1 MSTATNSVLTGGSI
15 RRNEAGDVE
24 VTVNV
29 FRDGQKLQSS
39 EGADDIYDFITG
51 IEIYESITSST
62 IEAKLLFNDGSGFIG
77 AMTGSEQFRIMIR
90 GTILDRVYYVRAYD
104 IEARTRLDKADSFIV
119 NCASDEFLQN
129 EITNVFGN
137 SQVVFDSTSSSE
149 IVEQILKTDQRYIR
163 TQKKIY
169 IEESTNKQQFI
180 ATNWRPFDCI
190 YWLTQRSVR
199 KARKGGTLQNGFLF
213 WENGLGFNFK
223 SIDKMIDNVNNQ
235 TESDSNFT
243 TGETKLYTYVYSTK
257 SSGSDGADQFKLE
270 TIVFPEERDFLTGL
284 RNGAWAGFSM
294 GFDPVTVTQSKMGL
308 STDMSVNAYRYG
320 INAVW
325 PKMSHLNEST
335 AVNPLSQLDENIKTI
350 VDYPRRTRYTILSN
364 QIFDPKF
371 QDNPQKN
378 YEELVELQAY
388 QWMRI
393 ESLKNIKL
401 MVKFPGNLDLYAGHG
416 INIVIPATYKRN
428 NSTDIDRKYSGRYV
442 IGGLTHKIVGTNM
455 STEALL
461 LKDSIPRKSS

>member
-1 MSTATNSVLTGGSI
+1 MTI
-15 RRNEAGDVE
+15 RRNQAGDVE
-24 VTVNV
+24 VKVNV
-29 FRDGQKLQSS
+29 FRDGNKLQSA
-39 EGADDIYDFITG
+39 EGSDDIYDFIAG

-77 AMTGSEQFRIMIR
+77 AMTGSEEFRIVIK

-104 IEARTRLDKADSFIV
+104 IEARTRLNTADSFIV
-119 NCASDEFLQN
+119 NCASDEFFQN

-137 SQVVFDSTSSSE
+137 SQVVFDSTSSSD
-149 IVEQILKTDQRYIR
+149 IVEQLLKTDQRYIR
-163 TQKKIY
+163 SQKKIY

-180 ATNWRPFDCI
+180 ATNWRPYDCI
-190 YWLTQRSVR
+190 YWLAQRSVR
-199 KARKGGTLQNGFLF
+199 KARKGGTLQNGFIF
-213 WENGLGFNFK
+213 YENGLGLNFK
-223 SIDKMIDNVNNQ
+223 SIDKIIDNVNNQ
-235 TESDSNFT
+235 SESDTNFT
-243 TGETKLYTYVYSTK
+243 TGDSKLYTYVYSTK
-257 SSGSDGADQFKLE
+257 SSGSDGADQFKIE

-320 INAVW
+320 IDAMW
-325 PKMSHLNEST
+325 PKMSHLDESRS
-335 AVNPLSQLDENIKTI
+335 VNPLSQLDDNIKQITQ
-350 VDYPRRTRYTILSN
+350 YPRRTRYTALSN

-388 QWMRI
+388 QWMRF

-401 MVKFPGNLDLYAGHG
+401 MIKFPGNLDLYAGSG
-416 INIVIPATYKRN
+416 MNVIIPATYKRN
-428 NSTDIDRKYSGRYV
+428 STTDIDRKYSGRYV
-442 IGGLTHKIVGTNM
+442 IGGLTHKIVGSNM
-455 STEALL
+455 TTEALL

>member
-39 EGADDIYDFITG
+39 EGADDIYDFVTG

-90 GTILDRVYYVRAYD
+90 GTIIDRVYYVRAYD

-213 WENGLGFNFK
+213 WENGLGFNFQ

-335 AVNPLSQLDENIKTI
+335 AVNPLSQLDQNIKTI

-416 INIVIPATYKRN
+416 MNIVIPATYKRN

>member
-1 MSTATNSVLTGGSI
+1 MTSASSTSTTSGSI
-15 RRNEAGDVE
+15 RRNESGDVE
-24 VTVNV
+24 VKVNV
-29 FRDGQKLQSS
+29 FRNGAKLQSS

-62 IEAKLLFNDGSGFIG
+62 IEVKLLFNDGSGFIG
-77 AMTGSEQFRIMIR
+77 AMTGSELFRIIIR
-90 GTILDRVYYVRAYD
+90 GTILDRVYWVRAYD
-104 IEARTRLDKADSFIV
+104 IEARTRLNTADSFIV
-119 NCASDEFLQN
+119 NCASDEFIQN
-129 EITNVFGN
+129 EIVNVFGN
-137 SQVVFDSTSSSE
+137 SQVIFNSTASSD
-149 IVEQILKTDQRYIR
+149 IVEQLLKTDNRYIK

-190 YWLTQRSVR
+190 YWLSQRSVR

-213 WENGLGFNFK
+213 YENGLGYNFR
-223 SIDKMIDNVNNQ
+223 SIDKIIDNVNNQ

-257 SSGSDGADQFKLE
+257 SSGSDGADQFKIE

-284 RNGAWAGFSM
+284 RHGAWAGFSM

-308 STDMSVNAYRYG
+308 STDMKANAYRYG
-320 INAVW
+320 INAIW
-325 PKMSHLNEST
+325 PKMSHLNESK
-335 AVNPLSQLDENIKTI
+335 AINPLSQLDDAVKPI
-350 VDYPRRTRYTILSN
+350 VNYPRRTRYTALSN

-371 QDNPQKN
+371 QDNPQKQ

-401 MVKFPGNLDLYAGHG
+401 MIKIPGNLDLYAGNG
-416 INIVIPATYKRN
+416 MNIVLPATYKRN
-428 NSTDIDRKYSGRYV
+428 QTTDVDRKYSGRYV
-442 IGGLTHKIVGTNM
+442 IGGLTHKITGTNM
-455 STEALL
+455 TTEALL

>member
-1 MSTATNSVLTGGSI
+1 MTI
-15 RRNEAGDVE
+15 RRNESGDVE
-24 VTVNV
+24 VRVNV
-29 FRDGQKLQSS
+29 FRNGQKLQSS
-39 EGADDIYDFITG
+39 DGNDDIYDFITG

-62 IEAKLLFNDGSGFIG
+62 IEVQLLFNDGSGFIG
-77 AMTGSEQFRIMIR
+77 AMTGSEQFRIVIN
-90 GTILDRVYYVRAYD
+90 GTILDRVYYVRAYN
-104 IEARTRLDKADSFIV
+104 IEARTRMNTADSFIV
-119 NCASDEFLQN
+119 NCASDEFFQN

-137 SQVVFDSTSSSE
+137 SQVVFNSTSSSE

-180 ATNWRPFDCI
+180 ATNWRPYDCI
-190 YWLTQRSVR
+190 YWLAQRSTR
-199 KARKGGTLQNGFLF
+199 KARKGGTLQNGFIF
-213 WENGLGFNFK
+213 WENGLGLNFK
-223 SIDKMIDNVNNQ
+223 SIDKIIDNVNNQ

-243 TGETKLYTYVYSTK
+243 TGATKLYTYVYSTK
-257 SSGSDGADQFKLE
+257 SSGSDASDQFKIE

-320 INAVW
+320 IDAMW
-325 PKMSHLNEST
+325 PKMSHLNESK
-335 AVNPLSQLDENIKTI
+335 AVNPLSQLDDNIKQITQ
-350 VDYPRRTRYTILSN
+350 YPRRTRYTALSN

-388 QWMRI
+388 QWMRF

-401 MVKFPGNLDLYAGHG
+401 MIKFPGNLDLYAGSG
-416 INIVIPATYKRN
+416 MNVIIPATYKRN
-428 NSTDIDRKYSGRYV
+428 QTTDIDRKYSGRYV

-455 STEALL
+455 TTEALL
-461 LKDSIPRKSS
+461 LKDSIPRKTS

>member
-1 MSTATNSVLTGGSI
+1 MTKSTQKAQSGSI
-15 RRNEAGDVE
+15 RRNQAGDVE
-24 VTVNV
+24 VRVNV
-29 FRDGQKLQSS
+29 FRNGQKLQSS
-39 EGADDIYDFITG
+39 EGNDDIYDFIMG
-51 IEIYESITSST
+51 IELYESITSST

-77 AMTGSEQFRIMIR
+77 AMTGSELFRIIIR

-104 IEARTRLDKADSFIV
+104 IESRTRMNKADSFIV

-129 EITNVFGN
+129 EVSNVFGN
-137 SQVVFDSTSSSE
+137 SQVVFQSTSSSD
-149 IVEQILKTDQRYIR
+149 IVEKILKTDQRYIR

-169 IEESTNKQQFI
+169 IEESTNKQQFV

-190 YWLTQRSVR
+190 YWLSQRSVR
-199 KARKGGTLQNGFLF
+199 KAKKGGTLQNGFLF
-213 WENGLGFNFK
+213 YENGLGYNFK
-223 SIDKMIDNVNNQ
+223 SIDKIIDNVNNQ
-235 TESDSNFT
+235 TESDTNFT
-243 TGETKLYTYVYSTK
+243 SGDSKLYTYVYSTK
-257 SSGSDGADQFKLE
+257 SSGTDGADQFKIE
-270 TIVFPEERDFLTGL
+270 SIVFPEERDFLTGL

-335 AVNPLSQLDENIKTI
+335 AVNPLSQLDQNIKTI

-371 QDNPQKN
+371 INNPQKN

-401 MVKFPGNLDLYAGHG
+401 MVKFPGNLDLYAGNG
-416 INIVIPATYKRN
+416 INVVLPATYKRN
-428 NSTDIDRKYSGRYV
+428 QTTDVDRKYSGRYV
-442 IGGLTHKIVGTNM
+442 IGGLTHKIVGSNM
-455 STEALL
+455 TTEALL

>member
-1 MSTATNSVLTGGSI
+1 MTI
-15 RRNEAGDVE
+15 RRNESGDVE
-24 VTVNV
+24 VRVNV
-29 FRDGQKLQSS
+29 FRNGQKLQSS
-39 EGADDIYDFITG
+39 DGNDDIYDFITG

-62 IEAKLLFNDGSGFIG
+62 IEVQLLFNDGSGFIG
-77 AMTGSEQFRIMIR
+77 AMTGSEQFRIVIR
-90 GTILDRVYYVRAYD
+90 GTILDRVYYIRAYN
-104 IEARTRLDKADSFIV
+104 IEARTRMNTADSFIV
-119 NCASDEFLQN
+119 NCASDEFFQN

-137 SQVVFDSTSSSE
+137 SQVVFNSTSSSE

-169 IEESTNKQQFI
+169 IEESTNKRQFI
-180 ATNWRPFDCI
+180 ATNWRPYDCI
-190 YWLTQRSVR
+190 YWLAQRSTR
-199 KARKGGTLQNGFLF
+199 KARKGGTLQNGFIF
-213 WENGLGFNFK
+213 WENGLGLNFK
-223 SIDKMIDNVNNQ
+223 SIDKIIDNVNNQ

-243 TGETKLYTYVYSTK
+243 TGATKLYTYVYSTK
-257 SSGSDGADQFKLE
+257 SSGSDASDQFKIE

-320 INAVW
+320 IDAMW
-325 PKMSHLNEST
+325 PKMSHLNESK
-335 AVNPLSQLDENIKTI
+335 AVNPLSQLDNNIREITQ
-350 VDYPRRTRYTILSN
+350 YPRRTRYTALSN

-388 QWMRI
+388 QWMRF

-401 MVKFPGNLDLYAGHG
+401 MIKFPGNLDLYAGSG
-416 INIVIPATYKRN
+416 MNVIIPATYKRN
-428 NSTDIDRKYSGRYV
+428 KTTDIDRKYSGRYV

-455 STEALL
+455 TTEALL

>member
-1 MSTATNSVLTGGSI
+1 MTI
-15 RRNEAGDVE
+15 RRNQAGDVE
-24 VTVNV
+24 VKVNV
-29 FRDGQKLQSS
+29 FRGGVKLQSA

-62 IEAKLLFNDGSGFIG
+62 IEAKILFNDGSGFIG
-77 AMTGSEQFRIMIR
+77 AMTGSEQFRIVIK

-104 IEARTRLDKADSFIV
+104 IEARTRLNTADSFIV
-119 NCASDEFLQN
+119 NCASDEFFQN

-137 SQVVFDSTSSSE
+137 SQVVFDSTTSSD
-149 IVEQILKTDQRYIR
+149 IVEQLLKTDQRYIR

-180 ATNWRPFDCI
+180 ATNWRPYDCI
-190 YWLTQRSVR
+190 YWLAQRSTR
-199 KARKGGTLQNGFLF
+199 KARKGGTLQNGFIF
-213 WENGLGFNFK
+213 YENGLGLNFK
-223 SIDKMIDNVNNQ
+223 SIDKIIDNVNNQ
-235 TESDSNFT
+235 SESDTNFN
-243 TGETKLYTYVYSTK
+243 TGESKLYTYVYSTK
-257 SSGSDGADQFKLE
+257 SSGSDGSDQFKIE
-270 TIVFPEERDFLTGL
+270 SIVFPEERDFLTGL

-308 STDMSVNAYRYG
+308 STDMKVNAYRYG
-320 INAVW
+320 ISAIW

-335 AVNPLSQLDENIKTI
+335 AVNPLSQLDQNIKNI
-350 VDYPRRTRYTILSN
+350 VEYPKRTRYTVLSN
-364 QIFDPKF
+364 QIFDQKY
-371 QDNPQKN
+371 QNNPQKQ

-401 MVKFPGNLDLYAGHG
+401 MIKFPGNLDLYAGNG
-416 INIVIPATYKRN
+416 INVIVPATYKRN
-428 NSTDIDRKYSGRYV
+428 QTTDVDRKYSGRYV
-442 IGGLTHKIVGTNM
+442 IGGLTHKIVGTTM

-461 LKDSIPRKSS
+461 LKDSIPRN

>member
-243 TGETKLYTYVYSTK
+243 TGDTKLYTYVYSTK
-257 SSGSDGADQFKLE
+257 SSGSDGADQFKIE

-284 RNGAWAGFSM
+284 RNGAWAGFSI

-335 AVNPLSQLDENIKTI
+335 AVNPLSQLDQNIKTI

-416 INIVIPATYKRN
+416 MNIVIPATYKRN

-442 IGGLTHKIVGTNM
+442 IGGLTHKIVGTTM

-461 LKDSIPRKSS
+461 LKDSIPRN

>member
-1 MSTATNSVLTGGSI
+1 MTI

-24 VTVNV
+24 VKVNV
-29 FRDGQKLQSS
+29 FRNGQKLQSS
-39 EGADDIYDFITG
+39 DGADDIYDFITG

-62 IEAKLLFNDGSGFIG
+62 IEVKLLFNDGSGFVG
-77 AMTGSEQFRIMIR
+77 AMTGSEMFRIVIS
-90 GTILDRVYYVRAYD
+90 GTIMDRVYYVRAYD
-104 IEARTRLDKADSFIV
+104 IESRTRLNTADSFIV

-129 EITNVFGN
+129 EIANVFGN

-149 IVEQILKTDQRYIR
+149 IVEQLLKTDNRYIK
-163 TQKKIY
+163 TQKKVY

-180 ATNWRPFDCI
+180 ATNWRPYDCI
-190 YWLTQRSVR
+190 YWLAQRSTR

-213 WENGLGFNFK
+213 WENGLGYNFK
-223 SIDKMIDNVNNQ
+223 SIDKIIDDVNDQ
-235 TESDSNFT
+235 SESKTNFT
-243 TGETKLYTYVYSTK
+243 TGESKLYTYVYSTK
-257 SSGSDGADQFKLE
+257 SSGSDGADQFKIE

-284 RNGAWAGFSM
+284 RNGAWAGFSI

-308 STDMSVNAYRYG
+308 STDMSVDAYRYG
-320 INAVW
+320 IDAIW
-325 PKMSHLNEST
+325 PKMSHLNESKS
-335 AVNPLSQLDENIKTI
+335 VNPLSQLDNNIKQI
-350 VDYPRRTRYTILSN
+350 VEYPRRTRYTILSN

-371 QDNPQKN
+371 QNNPQKN

-401 MVKFPGNLDLYAGHG
+401 MIKFPGNLDLYAGNG
-416 INIVIPATYKRN
+416 INVVLPATYKRN
-428 NSTDIDRKYSGRYV
+428 STTDVDRKYSGRYV

-455 STEALL
+455 STQALL

>member
-1 MSTATNSVLTGGSI
+1 MTI
-15 RRNEAGDVE
+15 RRNESGDVE
-24 VTVNV
+24 VRVNV
-29 FRDGQKLQSS
+29 FRNGQKLQSS
-39 EGADDIYDFITG
+39 DGNDDIYDFITG

-62 IEAKLLFNDGSGFIG
+62 IEVQLLFNDGSGFIG
-77 AMTGSEQFRIMIR
+77 AMTGSEQFRIVIR
-90 GTILDRVYYVRAYD
+90 GTILDRVYYIRAYN
-104 IEARTRLDKADSFIV
+104 IEARTRMNTADSFIV
-119 NCASDEFLQN
+119 NCASDEFFQN

-137 SQVVFDSTSSSE
+137 SQVVFNSTSSSE

-180 ATNWRPFDCI
+180 ATNWRPYDCI
-190 YWLTQRSVR
+190 YWLAQRSTR
-199 KARKGGTLQNGFLF
+199 KARKGGTLQNGFIF
-213 WENGLGFNFK
+213 WENGLGLNFK
-223 SIDKMIDNVNNQ
+223 SIDKIIDNVNNQ

-243 TGETKLYTYVYSTK
+243 TGATKLYTYVYSTK
-257 SSGSDGADQFKLE
+257 SSGSDASDQFKIE

-320 INAVW
+320 IDAMW
-325 PKMSHLNEST
+325 PKMSHLNESK
-335 AVNPLSQLDENIKTI
+335 AVNPLSQLDNNIREITQ
-350 VDYPRRTRYTILSN
+350 YPRRTRYTALSN

-388 QWMRI
+388 QWMRF

-401 MVKFPGNLDLYAGHG
+401 MIKFPGNLDLYAGSG
-416 INIVIPATYKRN
+416 MNVIIPATYKRN
-428 NSTDIDRKYSGRYV
+428 KTTDIDRKYSGRYV
-442 IGGLTHKIVGTNM
+442 IGGLTHKIVGTTM

>member
-1 MSTATNSVLTGGSI
+1 MTKSTQKAQSGSI
-15 RRNEAGDVE
+15 RRNQAGDVE
-24 VTVNV
+24 VRVNV
-29 FRDGQKLQSS
+29 FRNGQKLQSS
-39 EGADDIYDFITG
+39 EGNDDIYDFIMG
-51 IEIYESITSST
+51 IELYESITSST

-77 AMTGSEQFRIMIR
+77 AMTGSELFRIIIR

-104 IEARTRLDKADSFIV
+104 IESRTRMNKADSFIV

-129 EITNVFGN
+129 EVSNVFGN
-137 SQVVFDSTSSSE
+137 SQVVFQSTSSSD
-149 IVEQILKTDQRYIR
+149 IIKKILKTDQRYIR

-190 YWLTQRSVR
+190 YWLSQRSVR
-199 KARKGGTLQNGFLF
+199 KAKKGGTLQNGFLF
-213 WENGLGFNFK
+213 YENGLGYNFK
-223 SIDKMIDNVNNQ
+223 SIDKIIDNVNNQ
-235 TESDSNFT
+235 TESDTNFT
-243 TGETKLYTYVYSTK
+243 SGDSKLYTYVYSTK
-257 SSGSDGADQFKLE
+257 SSGTDGADQFKIE
-270 TIVFPEERDFLTGL
+270 SIVFPEERDFLTGL
-284 RNGAWAGFSM
+284 RNGAWSGFSM

-320 INAVW
+320 INAMW
-325 PKMSHLNEST
+325 PKMSHLNENKS
-335 AVNPLSQLDENIKTI
+335 VNPLSQLDSNVKKI

-371 QDNPQKN
+371 QSNPQKN

-401 MVKFPGNLDLYAGHG
+401 FIKFPGNLDLYAGNG
-416 INIVIPATYKRN
+416 INVVLPATYKRN
-428 NSTDIDRKYSGRYV
+428 LTTEVDRKYSGRYV
-442 IGGLTHKIVGTNM
+442 IGGLTHKIVGTTM

>member
-1 MSTATNSVLTGGSI
+1 MSTATNSVTTSGSI

-77 AMTGSEQFRIMIR
+77 AMTGSEQFRISIR

-213 WENGLGFNFK
+213 WENGLGFNFR

-243 TGETKLYTYVYSTK
+243 TGDTKLYTYVYSTK
-257 SSGSDGADQFKLE
+257 SSGTDGADQFKIE

-320 INAVW
+320 ISAIW

-335 AVNPLSQLDENIKTI
+335 AVNPLSQLDTRVKSI

-371 QDNPQKN
+371 VNNPQKN

-401 MVKFPGNLDLYAGHG
+401 MIKFPGNLDLYAGHG

-428 NSTDIDRKYSGRYV
+428 NTTDIDRKYSGRYV
-442 IGGLTHKIVGTNM
+442 IGGLTHKIVGTTM

-461 LKDSIPRKSS
+461 LKDSIPRKS

>member
-1 MSTATNSVLTGGSI
+1 MTI

-24 VTVNV
+24 VKVNV
-29 FRDGQKLQSS
+29 FRNGQKLQSS
-39 EGADDIYDFITG
+39 DGADDIYDFITG

-62 IEAKLLFNDGSGFIG
+62 IEVKLLFNDGSGFIG
-77 AMTGSEQFRIMIR
+77 AMTGSEMFRIVIN
-90 GTILDRVYYVRAYD
+90 GTIMDRVYYVRAYD
-104 IEARTRLDKADSFIV
+104 IESRTRLNTADSFIV

-129 EITNVFGN
+129 EIANVFGN

-149 IVEQILKTDQRYIR
+149 IVEQLLKTDQRYIK
-163 TQKKIY
+163 TQKKVY

-180 ATNWRPFDCI
+180 ATNWRPYDCI
-190 YWLTQRSVR
+190 YWLAQRSTR

-213 WENGLGFNFK
+213 WENGLGYNFK
-223 SIDKMIDNVNNQ
+223 SIDKIIDNVNDQ
-235 TESDSNFT
+235 SESKTNFT
-243 TGETKLYTYVYSTK
+243 TGESKLYTYVYSTK
-257 SSGSDGADQFKLE
+257 SSGSDGADQFKIE

-284 RNGAWAGFSM
+284 RNGAWAGFSI

-308 STDMSVNAYRYG
+308 STDMSVDAYRYG
-320 INAVW
+320 IDAIW
-325 PKMSHLNEST
+325 PKMSHLNESKS
-335 AVNPLSQLDENIKTI
+335 VNPLSQLDNNIKQI
-350 VDYPRRTRYTILSN
+350 VEYPRRTRYTILSN

-371 QDNPQKN
+371 QNNPQKN

-401 MVKFPGNLDLYAGHG
+401 MIKFPGNLDLYAGNG
-416 INIVIPATYKRN
+416 INVVLPATYKRN
-428 NSTDIDRKYSGRYV
+428 STTDVDRKYSGRYV

-455 STEALL
+455 STQALL

>member
-15 RRNEAGDVE
+15 RRSEAGDVE

-29 FRDGQKLQSS
+29 FRNGNKLQSS

-62 IEAKLLFNDGSGFIG
+62 IEVKLLFNDGSGFIG

-90 GTILDRVYYVRAYD
+90 GTIIDRVYYVRAYD

-243 TGETKLYTYVYSTK
+243 TGDTKLYTYVYSTK

-284 RNGAWAGFSM
+284 RNGAWAGFSI
-294 GFDPVTVTQSKMGL
+294 GFEPVTVTQSKMGL
-308 STDMSVNAYRYG
+308 STDMKVNAYRYG
-320 INAVW
+320 INAIW
-325 PKMSHLNEST
+325 PKMSHLNESKS
-335 AVNPLSQLDENIKTI
+335 VNPLSQLDSSIKNI
-350 VDYPRRTRYTILSN
+350 VDYPRRTRYTALSN

-401 MVKFPGNLDLYAGHG
+401 MVKFPGNLDVYAGHG

-442 IGGLTHKIVGTNM
+442 IGGLTHKIVGTTM

>member
-1 MSTATNSVLTGGSI
+1 MSTTANSVLKGGSI

-24 VTVNV
+24 VRVNV
-29 FRDGQKLQSS
+29 FRNGQKLQSS

-77 AMTGSEQFRIMIR
+77 AMTGSEQFRIVIR
-90 GTILDRVYYVRAYD
+90 GTIIDRVYYVRAYD

-119 NCASDEFLQN
+119 NCVSDEFLQN

-137 SQVVFDSTSSSE
+137 SQVVFNSTSSSE

-180 ATNWRPFDCI
+180 ATNWRPFDCV
-190 YWLTQRSVR
+190 YWLSQRSVR
-199 KARKGGTLQNGFLF
+199 KARQGGTLQNGFLF
-213 WENGLGFNFK
+213 WENGLGFNFR

-243 TGETKLYTYVYSTK
+243 TGDTKLYTYVYSTK
-257 SSGSDGADQFKLE
+257 SSGTDGADQFKIE

-284 RNGAWAGFSM
+284 RNGAWAGFSI

-308 STDMSVNAYRYG
+308 STDMKVNAYRYG
-320 INAVW
+320 ISAIW

-335 AVNPLSQLDENIKTI
+335 AVNPLSQLDQNIKSI
-350 VDYPRRTRYTILSN
+350 VEYPKRTRYTVLSN
-364 QIFDPKF
+364 QIFDQKY
-371 QDNPQKN
+371 QNNPQKQ

-401 MVKFPGNLDLYAGHG
+401 MIKFPGNLDLYAGHG
-416 INIVIPATYKRN
+416 INIIIPATYKRN
-428 NSTDIDRKYSGRYV
+428 NTTDIDRKYSGRYV
-442 IGGLTHKIVGTNM
+442 IGGLPHKIVGTNM
-455 STEALL
+455 TTEALL

>member
-1 MSTATNSVLTGGSI
+1 MSTQSGSI
-15 RRNEAGDVE
+15 RRSESGDVE
-24 VTVNV
+24 VKVNV
-29 FRDGQKLQSS
+29 YRNGNKLQSS
-39 EGADDIYDFITG
+39 DGADDIYDFITG

-62 IEAKLLFNDGSGFIG
+62 IEAKFLFNDGSGFIG
-77 AMTGSEQFRIMIR
+77 AMTGSEQFRVIIR
-90 GTILDRVYYVRAYD
+90 GTILDRVYWFRAYD
-104 IEARTRLDKADSFIV
+104 IEARSRLNTTDNFIV
-119 NCASDEFLQN
+119 NCVSDEFLQN
-129 EITNVFGN
+129 EVTNVFGN

-149 IVEQILKTDQRYIR
+149 IVEQILKTDNRYLK

-190 YWLTQRSVR
+190 YWLAQRSVR

-243 TGETKLYTYVYSTK
+243 TGDTKLYTYVYSTK
-257 SSGSDGADQFKLE
+257 SSGTDGADQFKIE

-284 RNGAWAGFSM
+284 RNGAWAGFSI

-308 STDMSVNAYRYG
+308 STDMSVDAYRYG
-320 INAVW
+320 INAMW
-325 PKMSHLNEST
+325 PKMSHLNESGS
-335 AVNPLSQLDENIKTI
+335 VNPLSQLDTRVKSI

-371 QDNPQKN
+371 QNNPQKN

-388 QWMRI
+388 QWMRF

-401 MVKFPGNLDLYAGHG
+401 MIKFPGNLDLYAGNG
-416 INIVIPATYKRN
+416 INVIIPATYKRN
-428 NSTDIDRKYSGRYV
+428 QTTDVDRKYSGRYV
-442 IGGLTHKIVGTNM
+442 IGGLTHKIVGTTM

-461 LKDSIPRKSS
+461 LKDSIPRN